1 MSYSYAQTLV
11 LESGDV
17 VITHLTTTVT
27 FNNVFVNPVVI
38 AIPPTFNGSDDA
50 TVKVDNITST
60 GFDLRIEEPSNLDG
74 AHTNETVH
82 YIVVETGS
90 YTFPDGTIIE
100 AGTITS
106 NDLSFQTVNLT
117 GAFTE
122 TPIIFTQVQTDNSS
136 TNFIKTRQRNPS
148 NVSFD
153 AKLERA
159 ENINNVPPTDFETIG
174 FVAVT
179 GGVGIVD
186 GVQIEAGSF
195 TGNSSNTPHNFISTF
210 NAGNH
215 VVTSIGTFNG
225 GNPAGIRLNSLT
237 TTNLNVFIEEDT
249 TNDSEVWHI
258 DETINYFVLNGGADQ
273 GVFLPILLPV
283 ELLEF
288 NAIVTTKRS
297 VLLNWTTLSE
307 YENDFF
313 EIWRSTDLENWE
325 FVASVD
331 GFGNGSE
338 LTTYSTEDVNPVL
351 GLSYYKLIQVDI
363 DGVSSDEGTRSV
375 VLSPEQNG
383 ELVIYPNPSSSIV
396 KITGPK
402 SELESIKVFD
412 VQGHE
417 IKLEYISTGEQNVTI
432 DISMLDSGVYLL
444 HTTNAIYKMVRD

>member
-27 FNNVFVNPVVI
+27 FNNTFVNPVVI

-60 GFDLRIEEPSNLDG
+60 SFDLRIEEPSNLDG
-74 AHTNETVH
+74 THINETVH

-90 YTFPDGTIIE
+90 FTFPGGTIIE
-100 AGTITS
+100 AGTVSS

-117 GAFTE
+117 GAFPE
-122 TPIIFTQVQTDNSS
+122 TPIIFTQVQTNNSS

-159 ENINNVPPTDFETIG
+159 ENINSVPPTDFETIG
-174 FVAVT
+174 YVAVT
-179 GGVGIVD
+179 SGVGIVD
-186 GVQIEAGSF
+186 GVQIEAGGF
-195 TGNSSNTPHNFISTF
+195 TGNSSNTPHNFSVAF

-237 TTNLNVFIEEDT
+237 ATNLNVFIEEDT
-249 TNDSEVWHI
+249 TNDSEVWHV

-288 NAIVTTKRS
+288 DAIVTTKRS

-307 YENDFF
+307 YENDYF
-313 EIWRSTDLENWE
+313 EIRRSTDLENWE

-338 LTTYSTEDVNPVL
+338 LTTYTAEDLNPVL

-402 SELESIKVFD
+402 SELESMKVID

-432 DISMLDSGVYLL
+432 DISMLDSGIYLL
-444 HTTNAIYKMVRD
+444 HTTNAIYKIVRD